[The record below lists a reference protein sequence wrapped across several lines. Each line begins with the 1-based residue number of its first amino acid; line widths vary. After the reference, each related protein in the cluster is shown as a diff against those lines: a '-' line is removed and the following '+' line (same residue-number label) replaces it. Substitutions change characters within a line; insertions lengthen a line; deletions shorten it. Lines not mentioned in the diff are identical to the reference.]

1 MKHGLSAYAFL
12 SAHYRHALRTNDS
25 PALRVPHNDWINDW
39 KRTYFFTKMIGSA
52 GPRHVLRPGG
62 FCVSGLTGFTATLHR
77 FVACA
82 AKSFA
87 IYPCLFKFV
96 SLFFIVSGVR
106 PPLGEVLGRGPCW
119 SHPPCCPSALSH
131 ILHHFVA
138 CAAQSFAIYP
148 SLLLL
153 FECRMILLERLDL
166 AFFAQAGAYLTSIPR
181 RGGLE
186 KSRNWFFIPSIGFHG
201 NALQTCMVSAWF
213 ALWLLSVSL

>member
-39 KRTYFFTKMIGSA
+39 KRTCFFTKTIGSA

-87 IYPCLFKFV
+87 IYPCLFKFL
-96 SLFFIVSGVR
+96 SFFFIVSGVR

-148 SLLLL
+148 VFLIFITLT
-153 FECRMILLERLDL
+153 D
-166 AFFAQAGAYLTSIPR
+166 FFPLPP
-181 RGGLE
+181 E
-186 KSRNWFFIPSIGFHG
+186 
-201 NALQTCMVSAWF
+201 
-213 ALWLLSVSL
+213 

>member
-1 MKHGLSAYAFL
+1 MVFL
-12 SAHYRHALRTNDS
+12 ASQASHLFVTVSWLALPRALRSTLVYLKFS
-25 PALRVPHNDWINDW
+25 PPFVVFLA
-39 KRTYFFTKMIGSA
+39 SEAAA
-52 GPRHVLRPGG
+52 GL
-62 FCVSGLTGFTATLHR
+62 
-77 FVACA
+77 
-82 AKSFA
+82 
-87 IYPCLFKFV
+87 I
-96 SLFFIVSGVR
+96 
-106 PPLGEVLGRGPCW
+106 
-119 SHPPCCPSALSH
+119 PPCCPSALSH
-131 ILHHFVA
+131 ILHRFVA